1 MIKLKDILL
10 EIGEGVTPYE
20 FRGGL
25 SKTYKNGDK
34 EYVYKEYVY
43 KFETPSL
50 SYDVD
55 ILVQPLIEDDNA
67 NDWDRFVDPGT
78 IPSELMKY
86 IKSPES
92 AKIADVSFSTE
103 GGGPSFEVND
113 YQELFR
119 VMSTIVATLKDL
131 IEKETDIK
139 IIQYTA
145 IKAEKEKDKVP
156 VNKRD
161 KLYQAYI
168 KKQIPNAKVVM
179 EFGATYIVL
188 P

>member
-1 MIKLKDILL
+1 VIKLKPLL
-10 EIGEGVTPYE
+10 FEVGEGVTPYE

-25 SKTYKNGDK
+25 SKKYLDGGI
-34 EYVYKEYVY
+34 EYVY
-43 KFETPSL
+43 KFDAPSA

-103 GGGPSFEVND
+103 GGGPS
-113 YQELFR
+113 
-119 VMSTIVATLKDL
+119 
-131 IEKETDIK
+131 
-139 IIQYTA
+139 
-145 IKAEKEKDKVP
+145 
-156 VNKRD
+156 
-161 KLYQAYI
+161 
-168 KKQIPNAKVVM
+168 
-179 EFGATYIVL
+179 
-188 P
+188 

>member
-1 MIKLKDILL
+1 MIKLKPLL
-10 EIGEGVTPYE
+10 FEVGEGVTPYE

-25 SKTYKNGDK
+25 SKTYKNGD
-34 EYVYKEYVY
+34 KEYVY

-103 GGGPSFEVND
+103 GGGLEVND

-139 IIQYTA
+139 IIKYTA
-145 IKAEKEKDKVP
+145 IKASKEEDKVP
-156 VNKRD
+156 VTKRD

>member
-1 MIKLKDILL
+1 
-10 EIGEGVTPYE
+10 
-20 FRGGL
+20 
-25 SKTYKNGDK
+25 
-34 EYVYKEYVY
+34 
-43 KFETPSL
+43 
-50 SYDVD
+50 
-55 ILVQPLIEDDNA
+55 
-67 NDWDRFVDPGT
+67 
-78 IPSELMKY
+78 MKY

-103 GGGPSFEVND
+103 GGGSSFEVND

-188 P
+188 SDMD

>member
-1 MIKLKDILL
+1 
-10 EIGEGVTPYE
+10 
-20 FRGGL
+20 
-25 SKTYKNGDK
+25 
-34 EYVYKEYVY
+34 
-43 KFETPSL
+43 
-50 SYDVD
+50 
-55 ILVQPLIEDDNA
+55 
-67 NDWDRFVDPGT
+67 
-78 IPSELMKY
+78 MKY

-103 GGGPSFEVND
+103 GGGLEVND

-139 IIQYTA
+139 IIKYTA
-145 IKAEKEKDKVP
+145 IKASKEEDKVP
-156 VNKRD
+156 VTKRD